1 MTGDDLL
8 KAVNERMA
16 QLRLRQEDVAA
27 ACGCTQGHLSKVL
40 KHKVKLAR
48 KTEVALRGWLGSA
61 DGGDGTD
68 DAREVRELVD
78 RLVQGPAERRIRIM
92 QLLRIIDGMAR

>member
-16 QLRLRQEDVAA
+16 RLRLRQDDVAA

-40 KHKVKLAR
+40 KRKVKLAQ
-48 KTEVALRGWLGSA
+48 KTEAALRGWLERTDG
-61 DGGDGTD
+61 DGGTS
-68 DAREVRELVD
+68 DAREVKELVD
-78 RLVQGPAERRIRIM
+78 RLVQGPVERRMRIM
-92 QLLRIIDGMAR
+92 QLLRILDGMAR

>member
-16 QLRLRQEDVAA
+16 RLRLRQEDVAA

-40 KHKVKLAR
+40 KHKAKLAR
-48 KTEVALRGWLGSA
+48 KTEAALRRWLAGT
-61 DGGDGTD
+61 DGGGGTD
-68 DAREVRELVD
+68 DAREVRELVE
-78 RLVQGPAERRIRIM
+78 RLVQGPAERRMRIM
-92 QLLRIIDGMAR
+92 QLLRILDGMAR